1 MQAISVSTLND
12 QIKTLLETT
21 FLQVAVEGEI
31 SRPTYHGSGHVYFSI
46 KDADAQVKAVMFR
59 GNASKLKFRL
69 EDGMKVVL
77 FGAVTLYKPRGE
89 YQINVSHVEPAG
101 VGNLALAFTQLKEK
115 LSSQGFFNPEHKKPQ
130 PPSISSIALI
140 TSGTGAALQDM
151 LRLVSKRWPMLKIT
165 LIDVLVQGEQA
176 SMQIAN
182 AIRHADTLD
191 LDAIV
196 ISRGGGSIED
206 LWAFNEENVA
216 TALYHAQTFTVSAVG
231 HEIDWVISDYVA
243 DLRAAT
249 PTAAM
254 ELLLPDQWEMHQ
266 SMDNIRMQLSNRMAQ
281 LLQASQRNINDLQ
294 NRFSGFSIDSKFESY
309 RRDIETMKLR
319 MGQFLEQRLQK
330 ESQKVSEYTMQ
341 LNRSISMVMAKKEQ
355 SIAVLSQGF
364 NQANPAHRD
373 SMGMVELSYDG
384 KKVAIETLKLN
395 DTVQIASSK
404 VVLNV
409 EVKDKKTLE

>member
-21 FLQVAVEGEI
+21 FLQVAVEGEV

-46 KDADAQVKAVMFR
+46 KDPDAQVKAVMFR
-59 GNASKLKFRL
+59 GNATKLKFRL

-89 YQINVSHVEPAG
+89 YQINVTHVEPAG
-101 VGNLALAFTQLKEK
+101 VGNLALAFNQLKEK
-115 LSSQGFFNPEHKKPQ
+115 LSSAGFFNSEAKKPQ
-130 PPSISSIALI
+130 PKVIGHIALI
-140 TSGTGAALQDM
+140 TSATGAALQDM
-151 LRLVSKRWPMLKIT
+151 LRLVSKRWPMLKVT

-176 SMQIAN
+176 SMQISN
-182 AIRHADTLD
+182 AIRHADSLGV
-191 LDAIV
+191 DAIV

-216 TALYHAQTFTVSAVG
+216 TALFHAQTFTVSAVG

-266 SMDNIRMQLSNRMAQ
+266 SLDNLRTQLTARMGQ
-281 LLQASQRNINDLQ
+281 LLQTSQRHISDLQ
-294 NRFSGFSIDSKFESY
+294 NRFSAYSIDSKFETY
-309 RRDIETMKLR
+309 RKDIESMKVR
-319 MGQFLEQRLQK
+319 MGQFMELKLQK
-330 ESQKVSEYTMQ
+330 ESQKV
-341 LNRSISMVMAKKEQ
+341 NDSMVQFSRAMVMTISKKEQ
-355 SIAVLSQGF
+355 SLSVLLQGF
-364 NQANPAHRD
+364 QQANPANRD
-373 SMGMVELSYDG
+373 SLGLVELSQDA
-384 KKVAIETLKLN
+384 KKVSIETLNIGDK
-395 DTVQIASSK
+395 VQIANSK
-404 VVLNV
+404 VLLDVSVTDKKVLN
-409 EVKDKKTLE
+409 

>member
-46 KDADAQVKAVMFR
+46 KDANAQVKAVMFR

-115 LSSQGFFNPEHKKPQ
+115 LSSAGFFNPESKKPQ
-130 PPSISSIALI
+130 PASISSIALI
-140 TSGTGAALQDM
+140 TSATGAALQDM

-182 AIRHADTLD
+182 AIRHADTLNV
-191 LDAIV
+191 DAIV
-196 ISRGGGSIED
+196 VSRGGGSIED

-216 TALYHAQTFTVSAVG
+216 TALFHAQTFTVSAVG

-266 SMDNIRMQLSNRMAQ
+266 SMDNMRMQLSNRMDHI
-281 LLQASQRNINDLQ
+281 LQSSQRHINELQ
-294 NRFSGFSIDSKFESY
+294 TRFAAYSIESKFESY

-319 MGQFLEQRLQK
+319 MGQFLQQSIQK
-330 ESQKVSEYTMQ
+330 EKAKVEDLKLQ
-341 LNRSISMVMAKKEQ
+341 LNRSMGMLLSRKEQ
-355 SIAVLSQGF
+355 SLSLLSQGF
-364 NQANPAHRD
+364 KQADPAHRD
-373 SMGMVELSYDG
+373 SLGLVELSKAG
-384 KKVAIETLKLN
+384 KKVAINSLAIDDLA
-395 DTVQIASSK
+395 QIADSK
-404 VVLNV
+404 TLLDIKIV
-409 EVKDKKTLE
+409 DKKQF